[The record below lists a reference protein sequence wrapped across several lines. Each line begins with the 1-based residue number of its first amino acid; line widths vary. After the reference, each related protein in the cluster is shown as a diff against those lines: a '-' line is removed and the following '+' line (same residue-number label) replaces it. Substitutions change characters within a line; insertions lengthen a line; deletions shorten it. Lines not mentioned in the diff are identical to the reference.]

1 MMFRH
6 HKDPLYY
13 DTAANPTIFVP
24 VTENLTEDK
33 QKIIESFPAE
43 DRGEILEH
51 SEYAKKGYGMD
62 EFTPGVGSVIPQE
75 LDELEAAAKRHELKQ
90 EAMKQKQLRKKQG
103 LILKD
108 DENENPYDSDE

>member
-13 DTAANPTIFVP
+13 DTSANAKIFVP
-24 VTENLTEDK
+24 VTEGLTEEK

-51 SEYAKKGYGMD
+51 SEYAKKGYG
-62 EFTPGVGSVIPQE
+62 
-75 LDELEAAAKRHELKQ
+75 
-90 EAMKQKQLRKKQG
+90 
-103 LILKD
+103 
-108 DENENPYDSDE
+108 